1 MWDVLSTLVDTT
13 SRQTTLLAAAIRDRM
28 PPVACACALLNGAC
42 AKFGPGRRPTFEQD
56 GSSSERPTNLTIGH
70 ARGRLGMEVDAVRG
84 EANSLYG

>member
-28 PPVACACALLNGAC
+28 PPVACACALLHGAC
-42 AKFGPGRRPTFEQD
+42 AKVGPGRRPTFERLKLIRA
-56 GSSSERPTNLTIGH
+56 SHEFHNR
-70 ARGRLGMEVDAVRG
+70 ARQGRLGMEVDAVRG